1 MEVADR
7 LKFNSFSV
15 GKIKNKCLIFFHG
28 WSGNMD
34 SFIPFAKSSKINNVE
49 WFFPQAPYAIEN
61 GYSWSY
67 EISKGVWE
75 RDEPFF
81 MIRDFLDSHIFSNY
95 DSKNVYL
102 FGFSQGAMVCYE
114 LLKEI
119 DSPLG
124 GVFPIGGFMRG
135 LDESNFVNKAQKNTH
150 IHIGHGKDDE
160 IILPQKSKDAY
171 NVLKKYCQDVHLS
184 LYTGK
189 HKINIS
195 YWKKI
200 VSYIENE

>member
-1 MEVADR
+1 M
-7 LKFNSFSV
+7 
-15 GKIKNKCLIFFHG
+15 LIFNNIESQTKADYAVIMFHG
-28 WSGNMD
+28 HGGNAD
-34 SFIPFAKSSKINNVE
+34 SLKSLLNV
-49 WFFPQAPYAIEN
+49 FSFKDSVSFYFLQAPYLIGEKS
-61 GYSWSY
+61 YSWSY

-75 RDEPFF
+75 RDEPFS
-81 MIRDFLDSHIFSNY
+81 MIQDFLDSHIFSNY
-95 DSKNVYL
+95 NSKDVYL

-135 LDESNFVNKAQKNTH
+135 LDEGDFENKAQKDTH
-150 IHIGHGKDDE
+150 IHIGHGKDDD

-171 NVLKKYCQDVHLS
+171 NVLKKYCRDVHLN

-195 YWKKI
+195 YWKEI